1 VRAVSVLVICLGV
14 LAQVPSGAA
23 PHRSISKESACA
35 RLKKVVA
42 KLDGIPESGPV
53 GMGWFC
59 DFSTYQEGTTYVI
72 ALRSNRKCDGP
83 CSNLMGWYAVDWADG
98 SIHDFDV
105 ADMKVGVIIGASHS
119 SQ

>member
-1 VRAVSVLVICLGV
+1 MRAVSVLMICLSV
-14 LAQVPSGAA
+14 LAQAPSGAA
-23 PHRSISKESACA
+23 SQSISKESACA

-42 KLDGIPESGPV
+42 MLDGISESGPV

-59 DFSTYQEGTTYVI
+59 DFSAYRQGPIYVI

-83 CSNLMGWYAVDWADG
+83 CSNLMGWYAVDWTNG

-105 ADMKVGVIIGASHS
+105 AEMKVGATIGPSHS

>member
-1 VRAVSVLVICLGV
+1 MICLGV
-14 LAQVPSGAA
+14 LAQDPSGAA
-23 PHRSISKESACA
+23 PQHSITKGSACA

-72 ALRSNRKCDGP
+72 ALRSNRKCDGI
-83 CSNLMGWYAVDWADG
+83 CSNLMGWYAVDWTDG

-105 ADMKVGVIIGASHS
+105 ANMEVGAIIGTPHS